1 MDSYN
6 VTVSASVNHTFQVIA
21 ENPKQASDEAE
32 GRLYNYL
39 YEAVD
44 SFGQIQATKTEIQ
57 SEVGEISQH
66 QRDWMDKHTNN

>member
-6 VTVSASVNHTFQVIA
+6 VTVSANVNHTFKVIA

-44 SFGQIQATKTEIQ
+44 SFGQIQTTEAEIQ